1 MLLLFY
7 GKGPLGPTQCRG
19 QSTPRFIYDYFK
31 DLNDALCHARFLE
44 ESGVGE
50 VKVYDLDKDLVF
62 IKSLDPEAEEFRLLG
77 FKYVVV
83 VSMSILL

>member
-7 GKGPLGPTQCRG
+7 GKGPLGPTQSRG

-31 DLNDALCHARFLE
+31 DLNDALRNARILE
-44 ESGVGE
+44 ESGIGE
-50 VKVYDLDKDLVF
+50 VKVYDLDRDMVF

-83 VSMSILL
+83 VSMSALL